1 MTDNN
6 KNNHHHNHDCD
17 CGHDH
22 NHDHNHDHDC
32 DCGHDHHHHHEEE
45 VEVIHLTLDDDTE
58 LICYVVGV
66 FDVEDLSYIA
76 LVPEDDERV
85 LLYRY
90 EEIGDEIELSNIE
103 DDEEF
108 NTVSEAYYELFENDE
123 DEDYEEEE

>member
-6 KNNHHHNHDCD
+6 KNNHNHDCD

-22 NHDHNHDHDC
+22 DHDHDC
-32 DCGHDHHHHHEEE
+32 GCGHDHNHEEE

-58 LICYVVGV
+58 LVCYVVGV
-66 FDVEDLSYIA
+66 FEVEDLSYIA

-103 DDEEF
+103 DDDEF

-123 DEDYEEEE
+123 EDDEEEE